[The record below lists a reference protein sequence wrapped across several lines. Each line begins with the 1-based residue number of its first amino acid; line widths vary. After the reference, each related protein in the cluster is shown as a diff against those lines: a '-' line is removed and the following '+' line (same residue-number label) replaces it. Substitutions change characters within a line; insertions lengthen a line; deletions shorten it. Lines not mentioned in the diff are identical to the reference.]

1 MKKEEEEMK
10 MSKKDKFSLMT
21 TRELKNMRNSLLE
34 NIADWEKTMALTRS
48 NLIQLCLIYYIK
60 TARKEI
66 YLIDTELEMRQKDE

>member
-1 MKKEEEEMK
+1 
-10 MSKKDKFSLMT
+10 MSKKHKFGLMT

-48 NLIQLCLIYYIK
+48 NLIQLCLIHYIK

-66 YLIDTELEMRQKDE
+66 YLIDTELEVRQKDE

>member
-1 MKKEEEEMK
+1 MKKEEEMK